1 MPHRFISP
9 LLISIVLILC
19 ACESKETD
27 RLRVEN
33 DSLRTELVSKNE
45 MVTVMKAVKDL
56 IDSIDMSRKVLR
68 MDLNEGMTSDQVTL
82 RLRDINGY
90 VKSTQDKIKN
100 IESRLKS
107 TDKKANGYMMM
118 MDALKSELGI
128 RVQEVASLEAA
139 VEEYKKENEGLVKT
153 VKLQQAEMA
162 EMQSKI
168 EEKQQELALL
178 DEKVKGMVSEFKVTE
193 ADAYYARAKAVE
205 EAANR
210 TRLAPRKKKETYR
223 EALEL
228 YKKALSLGKKEAQ
241 KNITA
246 LEKKVK

>member
-1 MPHRFISP
+1 MPHRLISP
-9 LLISIVLILC
+9 LLVLIVLVLC

-45 MVTVMKAVKDL
+45 MVTVMKDVKGL

-68 MDLNEGMTSDQVTL
+68 MDLHEGMKADQVTT
-82 RLRDINGY
+82 RLKDINGY
-90 VKSTQDKIKN
+90 VKSTQDKIKS
-100 IESRLKS
+100 IESRLKAS
-107 TDKKANGYMMM
+107 DKKANGYLMM

-139 VEEYKKENEGLVKT
+139 VEEYKKENDGLVKT

-168 EEKQQELALL
+168 EEKQQELAFL
-178 DEKVKGMVSEFKVTE
+178 DAKVKGMVSEFKVSE

-210 TRLAPRKKKETYR
+210 TRLAPRRKKETYR